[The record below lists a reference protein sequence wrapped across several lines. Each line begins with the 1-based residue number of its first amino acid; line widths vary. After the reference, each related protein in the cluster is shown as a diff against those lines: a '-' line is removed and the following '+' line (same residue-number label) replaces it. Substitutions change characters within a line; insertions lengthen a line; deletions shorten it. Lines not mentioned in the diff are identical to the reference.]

1 MSVLKTAGI
10 FGAIGGVGLIGYYL
24 LNKNKPTVDKQQ
36 TFDIKGEGYVLNT
49 DNAEN
54 RKLWSIIAQYGY
66 DNVDKRQEILNLKN
80 KILTEKPLIITDA
93 EHKTLFNFFGDMNNK
108 NVFWEV
114 YTGKKSTSSTKAWSN
129 PYSLVVNQWDKRT
142 KKIED
147 EKWRDIPY
155 DFKPFSKE
163 CFENKNSAKCKE
175 DYWQYATPE
184 EYGFGFNIPPDPSG
198 KNLYIR
204 IKDCATLDGL
214 IKRKQER
221 IKQQIQRQPN
231 PSRTKV
237 LMWYKEIYEDY
248 FELNACRDKIEKQ
261 RLLDSAKTQT
271 LFAIRAEDSV
281 LGASQKNQNIYL
293 GAGALVL
300 VLSTG
305 LLLSTGKST
314 TPTSGSFKSSGILG
328 NLVIVG
334 GLAGMGYLI
343 FKKPKV
349 VLPNEDK

>member
-1 MSVLKTAGI
+1 MGALKTAGV

-24 LNKNKPTVDKQQ
+24 LNKYKPTVDKQQ

-80 KILTEKPLIITDA
+80 NILTQNPLIITDA
-93 EHKTLFNFFGDMNNK
+93 EYRSLNYDFLGDMVKK
-108 NVFWEV
+108 NAFEAL
-114 YTGKKSTSSTKAWSN
+114 TGKVWSAIATGYAN
-129 PYSLVVNQWDKRT
+129 EQNIQKYQWSKRT
-142 KKIED
+142 IKIED
-147 EKWRDIPY
+147 QKWRDVGY

-163 CFENKNSAKCKE
+163 CFENKDSAKCKE
-175 DYWQYATPE
+175 DYWKYATPE
-184 EYGFGFNIPPDPSG
+184 EYVYFKTPPDPSG
-198 KNLYIR
+198 KKLHITIR
-204 IKDCATLDGL
+204 DCASLDGL
-214 IKRKQER
+214 IKRHQER

-248 FELNACRDKIEKQ
+248 FELNACRDRIEQQ
-261 RLLDSAKTQT
+261 RLLDSAKAQT

-300 VLSTG
+300 VLSTAI
-305 LLLSTGKST
+305 LLSAGKSS
-314 TPTSGSFKSSGILG
+314 TPITGSLKSSGILG

-349 VLPNEDK
+349 VLPNKDK